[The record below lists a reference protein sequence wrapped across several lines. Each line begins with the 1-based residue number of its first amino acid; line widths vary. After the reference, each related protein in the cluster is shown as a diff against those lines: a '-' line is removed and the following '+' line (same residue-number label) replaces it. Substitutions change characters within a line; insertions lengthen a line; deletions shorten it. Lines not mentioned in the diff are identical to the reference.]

1 MILTIREHFS
11 RYPSAFAN
19 WGSVMLK
26 TVYPYYTV
34 VITGKDYREKISFL
48 YKNYH
53 PNVFFCGS
61 GSGSELPIFKDRIV
75 EGETMIYVCSGKECK
90 LPTSSV
96 QEALS
101 YFSQRHT
108 KDITKI
114 TEQNNSL

>member
-1 MILTIREHFS
+1 
-11 RYPSAFAN
+11 
-19 WGSVMLK
+19 
-26 TVYPYYTV
+26 
-34 VITGKDYREKISFL
+34 VITGREFKDKAMAL
-48 YKNYH
+48 QKNYH
-53 PNVFFCGS
+53 PNVVFCGS
-61 GSGSELPIFKDRIV
+61 ESGSELSIFKDRFV